1 MATKKDDTAAHP
13 ESISTQLA
21 RSAPTTEPSVIKREE
36 DKLVSSTSDGSHVAE
51 ATPEEIGHK
60 HAIEPAPES
69 TAGNS
74 AGEGDTGGRKPEAAS
89 TVEEPP
95 MNMMDDIQTSTAAL
109 SEKSLGKEVA
119 VLPATETFIRT
130 TQDETTVKATPSRTG
145 QNGTSVDGES
155 STTTTQN
162 VTRPEHEHPQSA
174 SHATIAQ
181 STRPNASHGASGP
194 SSGSSSSSSQIARP
208 QQQRQLGPS
217 SPPRAPRSSAS
228 APAFTRPGPSSP
240 TSGPSLPGQMF
251 GQGWGRNPPSLPGP
265 SNFRAQ
271 QYHPPH
277 AQQYPHHQQQPHPPP
292 IPLTP
297 NLPSTS
303 GPTLPT
309 TEARDA
315 IIASMSNLL
324 DHKLQIRAT
333 QLHSNSAALAKQEAD
348 VARATEGLRKETAK
362 LERVAK
368 DAGRKVKE
376 LGNVQNWAE
385 VLERDLLVI
394 EETIRLANRPRR
406 PRGGRGGAIEDG
418 RDEEEYATSDE
429 EGSERCSDCEGSC
442 CWSGSGSGSGSEDG
456 DDNDRHNDHG
466 EEQPATRNSVNN
478 EHAPQLSASKPSGVK
493 IEIND
498 ELLASLSEAMR
509 LDIYSDGKDSAT
521 SSSHGDPM
529 DSGLSLAS
537 TSEQQTTPSLRAA
550 SGVGGGES
558 PSTSSLSVDSRV
570 GVV

>member
-1 MATKKDDTAAHP
+1 MVTQKDDTTAQP

-21 RSAPTTEPSVIKREE
+21 KSAPTVEPPVKRPKE
-36 DKLVSSTSDGSHVAE
+36 DKLVSSTSDGSPVAE
-51 ATPEEIGHK
+51 ATPEATGHK
-60 HAIEPAPES
+60 RAIEPAPES
-69 TAGNS
+69 IAGNS
-74 AGEGDTGGRKPEAAS
+74 ACGGDMGGRKPEATS
-89 TVEEPP
+89 NVKEPP
-95 MNMMDDIQTSTAAL
+95 MDMMEDIQTSTTAL
-109 SEKSLGKEVA
+109 SEKSLGKEVD
-119 VLPATETFIRT
+119 VSPATEIPIRT
-130 TQDETTVKATPSRTG
+130 TQEETTVKATPSRTG
-145 QNGTSVDGES
+145 QTGTSIDSES

-162 VTRPEHEHPQSA
+162 ATRPEHEHTQSA
-174 SHATIAQ
+174 SHATTVQ
-181 STRPNASHGASGP
+181 STSSNVSHGASGS
-194 SSGSSSSSSQIARP
+194 SSGSGSSSSQIARP
-208 QQQRQLGPS
+208 QQQHQLGPS

-251 GQGWGRNPPSLPGP
+251 GQGRGRNPPSLPGP

-303 GPTLPT
+303 APTLPT

-324 DHKLQIRAT
+324 DHKLQTRAT

-418 RDEEEYATSDE
+418 GDEEEYATSDE

-456 DDNDRHNDHG
+456 DNDRHSDHG
-466 EEQPATRNSVNN
+466 EEQPATGNNLN

-558 PSTSSLSVDSRV
+558 PSTSSLSVDSRLS
-570 GVV
+570 VV

>member
-1 MATKKDDTAAHP
+1 MADTSALPTSPVIADEILTITNRDATTAQP
-13 ESISTQLA
+13 ESVSTQLA
-21 RSAPTTEPSVIKREE
+21 KSASIAEQPATKCEE
-36 DKLVSSTSDGSHVAE
+36 DKPISSTSGGFHVAE
-51 ATPEEIGHK
+51 ATPVVV
-60 HAIEPAPES
+60 AQPE
-69 TAGNS
+69 TAS
-74 AGEGDTGGRKPEAAS
+74 I
-89 TVEEPP
+89 VEESPV
-95 MNMMDDIQTSTAAL
+95 DIMGNVQTSTAAL
-109 SEKSLGKEVA
+109 SEKSFGKEVA
-119 VLPATETFIRT
+119 VSPATDPSIKTQEVAMTKT
-130 TQDETTVKATPSRTG
+130 TPAQGG
-145 QNGTSVDGES
+145 QTDTSNDGES
-155 STTTTQN
+155 CTSEAQN
-162 VTRPEHEHPQSA
+162 ATRPEHEHSQLT
-174 SHATIAQ
+174 SHAVSAQ
-181 STRPNASHGASGP
+181 STST
-194 SSGSSSSSSQIARP
+194 SSGSGDGNSSDHIARS
-208 QQQRQLGPS
+208 QQQHQPDPS
-217 SPPRAPRSSAS
+217 SPRAPRSSAS
-228 APAFTRPGPSSP
+228 APAFIRPGPSSP
-240 TSGPSLPGQMF
+240 ISVASLPGQMF
-251 GQGWGRNPPSLPGP
+251 GQGRGRNPPSLPGP
-265 SNFRAQ
+265 SNFRTQ
-271 QYHPPH
+271 QYHHPH
-277 AQQYPHHQQQPHPPP
+277 AQQYPHHQQQPHPLP

-303 GPTLPT
+303 ASTLPT

-324 DHKLQIRAT
+324 DHKLQTRAT

-348 VARATEGLRKETAK
+348 VARATEGLRKETMK

-406 PRGGRGGAIEDG
+406 PRGGREDAVGDEEDG
-418 RDEEEYATSDE
+418 EEYATSDE

-456 DDNDRHNDHG
+456 DGDNRRNDHG
-466 EEQPATRNSVNN
+466 EEQPATRNSLNN
-478 EHAPQLSASKPSGVK
+478 EHTPQLPASKPSGVK

-537 TSEQQTTPSLRAA
+537 TSEPQTTPSLRAA
-550 SGVGGGES
+550 SRVGGGES
-558 PSTSSLSVDSRV
+558 PSTSSLSVDSRL